1 MIAIL
6 LCLASL
12 VAGIFYPGVL
22 IAGCLFTYQAASL
35 SGMDGLT
42 IAYSGAAAVISIGHF
57 LKNKP
62 KISLNFLD
70 ASFLIFILVVMSTT
84 LYAVDNASAVAMDIK
99 LAMSAFTMYV
109 VGRLIVVSTP
119 SRTLAPQI
127 ITGALIF
134 GAAFSLVIYQHA
146 SAEYWSRLKV
156 GAGSAVGLA
165 QPLPYVLVC
174 AVLAIVST
182 IGSRKYFL
190 ALGAFV
196 AGAVVLYIS
205 ILSGTRGIFIAAAAG
220 VAVVGFVG
228 WRQARW
234 GRLIGLG
241 VVALVVLVAVAPRVE
256 ATKRLT
262 YGIDRLI
269 GNFGSS
275 GVVVDSSAQQRINK
289 QHAALDL
296 IDQKTRLG
304 TGIGGY
310 DYLTHEEY
318 PHNLFLE
325 VATET
330 GLLGLFFLLIYL
342 WALFRRQ
349 ALAAMIDPP
358 LGLTMLALTT
368 TAFVH
373 QQLSFALYMAKP
385 LFLLT
390 GLTAGAMGA
399 FAVRRSRQTPPAPPR
414 RRRVAS
420 PKPVDATH
428 PEA

>member
-35 SGMDGLT
+35 SGVDGLT
-42 IAYSGAAAVISIGHF
+42 IVYSGAASAIAVGHF
-57 LKNKP
+57 LKAKP

-70 ASFLIFILVVMSTT
+70 ASFLLFILVVMSST
-84 LYAVDNASAVAMDIK
+84 LYAVDKAAAMAADLK
-99 LAMSAFTMYV
+99 LAMSALTMYV
-109 VGRLIVVSTP
+109 VGRLIVVSSP
-119 SRTLAPQI
+119 SRPLAAQI
-127 ITGALIF
+127 ITGTLVL
-134 GAAFSLVIYQHA
+134 GAAFSFVIYQHA

-156 GAGSAVGLA
+156 GEGSAVGLA

-174 AVLAIVST
+174 AVLAVVST
-182 IGSRKYFL
+182 IGARKYL
-190 ALGAFV
+190 LTLGAFV

-205 ILSGTRGIFIAAAAG
+205 ILSGTRGIFVAAVAG

-241 VVALVVLVAVAPRVE
+241 VIALVVVVAVAPRIE

-262 YGIDRLI
+262 YGVDRLI

-275 GVVVDSSAQQRINK
+275 GVVVDSSAQQRIVK
-289 QHAALDL
+289 QQAALEL

-325 VATET
+325 VMTET
-330 GLLGLFFLLIYL
+330 GLLGLFFLLVYL

-349 ALAAMIDPP
+349 ATAAMIDPP
-358 LGLTMLALTT
+358 LGLTLLALTV

-373 QQLSFALYMAKP
+373 QQLSFALFMAKP

-399 FAVRRSRQTPPAPPR
+399 FAVRRSRQPPPPR
-414 RRRVAS
+414 RRPTRS
-420 PKPVDATH
+420 KPVNAT
-428 PEA
+428 PPGA